1 MKNYR
6 LYIYK
11 DGTLNK
17 WGKYKAGNIEVY
29 SSEVNI
35 NEFMLNDVTSEPFVY
50 DTKDEYWQQEM
61 EQDQIDWVISMSDYG
76 RKELNFQVQ
85 CNNCDFEGY
94 EEDLAIY
101 NETSN
106 VDNTTLEYFK
116 SCPNCKTDKYLQNL

>member
-1 MKNYR
+1 MHNMKNYR

-61 EQDQIDWVISMSDYG
+61 EQDQNG

-85 CNNCDFEGY
+85 CNNCYFEGY

-106 VDNTTLEYFK
+106 VDNTTLEFFK
-116 SCPNCKTDKYLQNL
+116 GCPNCKTDDYLMNI